1 MKKVLLLGFLGILLY
16 GCGATKA
23 TATADKTLVDVTIDL
38 VNVKEDKVLVTVNPG
53 TFTADQVSF
62 YIPKTVPGTYSTDNY
77 GKYIEGF
84 KAYDYKGNA
93 LDVSHPDENS
103 WVISTG
109 KDLDR
114 IQYYVN
120 DTYDTEGEQ
129 EEAVFSPA
137 GTNILKDKT
146 FMLNLHGFVGYF
158 NDFKE
163 VPYALHINAPETLDA
178 TTSLP
183 KQSDAEAA
191 PGVDTFIANRYFE
204 VIDNPILYANG
215 SKESFRIND
224 ITVTLSVYSPNNVYS
239 ASSLK
244 ARMEKMMGAQKA
256 FLGEINSTK
265 TYNILLHLST
275 LEPTDA
281 SGFGALEHHTST
293 VVVLPEQIGKER
305 LEQAMV
311 DVVSHEFFHIVT
323 PLNVHSEEIQFFD
336 FNDPKMS
343 AHLWMYEGTT
353 EYFANLFQIQQ
364 GLIDETEFYKRII
377 DKVNNA
383 RAYDDDQSFT
393 EMSAN
398 VLVEPYKSNYN
409 NVYEKGALINMALD
423 ITLRELSSGEKGVL
437 WLMKELSK
445 KYDESTPFQD
455 AKLID
460 EIVAMTYPEVRTFFD
475 THVIGDTPIDYNKYF
490 GKMGLTAKVEPTQT
504 GYFLNGEVP
513 FIDVDQSNGKEAIF
527 IRNGISLNSFFTNL
541 GAQGGDV
548 IKSINGTAITLES
561 IRPII
566 GQSFGWTPETEI
578 TMIVQRGNE
587 EITLEGKVGVPS
599 LDVEIIVPDEQ
610 SSDAHKKL
618 RKAWLKS

>member
-1 MKKVLLLGFLGILLY
+1 MKKVLLIGFLGMLLY

-38 VNVKEDKVLVTVNPG
+38 VNVKDDKVLVTVNPG
-53 TFTADQVSF
+53 AFTTDQVSF

-84 KAYDYKGNA
+84 KAYDYKGNV

-103 WVISTG
+103 WVIGAG
-109 KDLDR
+109 KNLDR

-137 GTNILKDKT
+137 GTNILKDET

-163 VPYALHINAPETLDA
+163 VPYALHITAPETLDA

-183 KQSDAEAA
+183 KRSESAA
-191 PGVDTFIANRYFE
+191 TPGVDTFIANRYFE

-215 SKESFRIND
+215 SKESFKIND

-265 TYNILLHLST
+265 NYNILLHLST

-383 RAYDDDQSFT
+383 KAYDDDQSFT

-490 GKMGLTAKVEPTQT
+490 GKMGLTAKVEPIQT

-513 FIDVDQSNGKEAIF
+513 FIDVDQSDGNEAIF

-578 TMIVQRGNE
+578 TMIVQRGDE
-587 EITLEGKVGVPS
+587 EITLEGKVGIPS
-599 LDVEIIVPDEQ
+599 LDVEVIVPDEQ
-610 SSDAHKKL
+610 SSDTHKIL